1 MIDSK
6 MTCKEVL
13 FEFGITGNKIEQ
25 LASGSTNTIWK
36 VYSEKKQYVLRKVL
50 IENTS
55 SNYVAFQEWLQNV
68 LVEYDYPYIPLLKN
82 RTGET
87 IVSKED
93 SYWMLRDFSEG
104 RCLDFEKKAD
114 LVQAVNKLTDLHLIK
129 LSSTNSQVA
138 DFFYWREDGL
148 NKLKI
153 VREYLKIYFTAGKCR
168 EMYSEYHN
176 ILEKL
181 FANKDSE
188 LFYPSNIVHG
198 DFHGG
203 NIVFVKDYL
212 NAIIDWDTAHVEPRV
227 VDYAKARLLLC
238 RERHGDFKISRI
250 KYHMFEE
257 EYAKKI
263 VLSEREFKIA
273 DLILLVNYLPKPEY
287 LKTFRTNHNKRKW
300 YLEWG
305 YNAIRNIRDM

>member
-1 MIDSK
+1 MIE

-13 FEFGITGNKIEQ
+13 FEFGIIGNKIEE
-25 LASGSTNTIWK
+25 LTSGSTNTIWK
-36 VYSEKKQYVLRKVL
+36 VYSEKKQYVLKKVL
-50 IENTS
+50 KENVS
-55 SNYVAFQEWLQNV
+55 SNYIEFQEWLQNV
-68 LVEYDYPYIPLLKN
+68 LTEYDYPYIPLLIN

-93 SYWMLRDFSEG
+93 AYWMLRDFSEG
-104 RCLDFEKKAD
+104 RCLDLEKKTD
-114 LVQAVNKLTDLHLIK
+114 LVQAVNKLTELHLIK
-129 LSSTNSQVA
+129 MNSTNSYQVA
-138 DFFYWREDGL
+138 DFFYWRKEGL

-153 VREYLKIYFTAGKCR
+153 VREYLKIYFTAEKCK
-168 EMYSEYHN
+168 EMYAEYHN
-176 ILEKL
+176 ILEL
-181 FANKDSE
+181 ILTNKDRE
-188 LFYPSNIVHG
+188 LLYPSNIVHG

-203 NIVFVKDYL
+203 NILFVNDCL
-212 NAIIDWDTAHVEPRV
+212 NAIIDWDTARIEPRV

-238 RERHGDFKISRI
+238 RERHGDFQVSRY

-263 VLSEREFKIA
+263 VLSEREIKIA

-305 YNAIRNIRDM
+305 YNAIRNIRGM